1 MGKEAI
7 RNGKGTNDIIES
19 SYFSCDNNYDVT
31 EKLTSVNQTGIE
43 LRAIKTSTVYLF
55 LLTFMFLFCK

>member
-19 SYFSCDNNYDVT
+19 SYFNCIRIFQYD
-31 EKLTSVNQTGIE
+31 KLIV
-43 LRAIKTSTVYLF
+43 L
-55 LLTFMFLFCK
+55 